1 MMTKAHHKQSGS
13 VLIISLV
20 MLVMLTLFVL
30 TVINTTNINSRI
42 ARNMQ
47 TEAEAQSA
55 VQQAIEQAISV
66 DFTPAP
72 ASVAG
77 NFPIDINND
86 GTSDYTV
93 NVEVPACVSSVPI
106 KTVELDISKPS
117 DAACL
122 GSGAV
127 ARSASRCRHADLR
140 RRGRGEA
147 RRRMHRGTDGR
158 PWRRVDDSRQTA
170 PRTRSRRSRPGPMT
184 AGGGQR
190 RGTTW
195 R

>member
-127 ARSASRCRHADLR
+127 ATGGIVGLGGSGNSLCSNSRWDLR
-140 RRGRGEA
+140 ASTTDPVSGATNVAAHQGIAVRVA
-147 RRRMHRGTDGR
+147 IGT
-158 PWRRVDDSRQTA
+158 SC
-170 PRTRSRRSRPGPMT
+170 
-184 AGGGQR
+184 
-190 RGTTW
+190 
-195 R
+195 